1 MQSDKASVD
10 ITSPYDGTVKEI
22 LVQEG
27 QIAKV
32 GEDLCIIETDEEAS
46 KSSDIPTS
54 ETVNTSPPPLQE
66 QKRDTPTSQL
76 DASDSGLQPP
86 SERHPVA
93 RRLHPLDPN
102 FLPSPTL
109 ESVTTGTTA
118 AAAVDVLALPAVR
131 HFARESGVDITL
143 LAPGSGKNGRVERVD
158 VERYLAGGKSGSV
171 REQPTAVAPSPAA
184 EDDVV
189 VELGRTRY
197 GMWKAMEKARIR
209 NVSLLWQWL
218 INSFR
223 RAWRYLT
230 LGEPNCPLAVC
241 TADAHIA
248 IRPRSI

>member
-1 MQSDKASVD
+1 VQSDKASVD

-46 KSSDIPTS
+46 NSS
-54 ETVNTSPPPLQE
+54 
-66 QKRDTPTSQL
+66 DTPTSESVNMSAPPFQEPKR
-76 DASDSGLQPP
+76 DTIPSQPDSSDSGIQSP
-86 SERHPVA
+86 SERDPAA
-93 RRLHPLDPN
+93 RRLHPHDPN
-102 FLPSPTL
+102 FLPSPTS
-109 ESVTTGTTA
+109 ESATTATTAA

-171 REQPTAVAPSPAA
+171 REQPTAVAPSLPA

-209 NVSLLWQWL
+209 NVSLWRWL
-218 INSFR
+218 INSFH

-230 LGEPNCPLAVC
+230 LGEPNCPLGC
-241 TADAHIA
+241 L
-248 IRPRSI
+248 